1 MSKII
6 LNYMLSN
13 FFKYFFIVI
22 LIIYSFGVILN
33 LFEEIE
39 FFKKVDVNFLLPL
52 ALTFIFVPTLY

>member
-6 LNYMLSN
+6 LNYILSN

-22 LIIYSFGVILN
+22 LIIYTFGVILN

-52 ALTFIFVPTLY
+52 ALTFIFVQVLY

>member
-1 MSKII
+1 MNKII

-52 ALTFIFVPTLY
+52 ALTFIFVQVLF